1 MTVVSNT
8 TLNYLI
14 LIGRADLLS
23 KLYRNVVI
31 PDAVFNELTTPSTPK
46 LVRDWMADKP
56 AWLSVQQAPSN
67 VVGEME
73 DIQIGEREAIR
84 LAQAIQSDYVLLDD
98 PRARRTARD
107 RGINVV
113 GTLGILISA
122 EEKGLT
128 KLNEAIDDLKN
139 TNFRAS
145 PKLLESLLEKEP

>member
-1 MTVVSNT
+1 MFCWT
-8 TLNYLI
+8 TRE
-14 LIGRADLLS
+14 RAEQ
-23 KLYRNVVI
+23 
-31 PDAVFNELTTPSTPK
+31 PE
-46 LVRDWMADKP
+46 
-56 AWLSVQQAPSN
+56 
-67 VVGEME
+67 
-73 DIQIGEREAIR
+73 
-84 LAQAIQSDYVLLDD
+84 
-98 PRARRTARD
+98 D